1 MNNKHDWYDLD
12 FWANE
17 LEKKYPRTNL
27 LSLSYEDL
35 AQMFRSLDKAKRMPE
50 LPDDDVYFFALASAW
65 VVVQH
70 GGEDSKDVPDAYI

>member
-1 MNNKHDWYDLD
+1 MDNHHGWNDLT

-17 LEKKYPRTNL
+17 LENKYPRTNL
-27 LSLSYEDL
+27 LSLSYKDL
-35 AQMFRSLDKAKRMPE
+35 AQMLRSLDNAKGMPE

>member
-1 MNNKHDWYDLD
+1 MNKHDWYSLS

-27 LSLSYEDL
+27 LSLSDEKL
-35 AQMFRSLDKAKRMPE
+35 AQMLLSLDEAKGMPE
-50 LPDDDVYFFALASAW
+50 LPDDDVYFYALTCAW

-70 GGEDSKDVPDAYI
+70 GGEDPKVIPDAYI